1 MTEAEP
7 EAKGAAWKCKMVH
20 FVIGSLPALGHDQ
33 QPGTTAVSWPVT
45 DRACLHYW
53 VRVFKEKSRKVVQAL
68 ATTVLLII
76 EQHSDHDKPFEQLL
90 APLERVPL
98 PQTTPAS
105 RKLRSPL
112 STAATDPPGCFTG
125 HQVPDKGKLSLETS
139 FDVLTTAECF
149 LALPHGRCPL
159 PTYFPQILE
168 SLYALRF
175 TCVSN

>member
-1 MTEAEP
+1 M
-7 EAKGAAWKCKMVH
+7 
-20 FVIGSLPALGHDQ
+20 
-33 QPGTTAVSWPVT
+33 
-45 DRACLHYW
+45 
-53 VRVFKEKSRKVVQAL
+53 

-105 RKLRSPL
+105 RKLRRPL
-112 STAATDPPGCFTG
+112 STAAAHAQAVLQATKSQTRANSHLKP
-125 HQVPDKGKLSLETS
+125 HL
-139 FDVLTTAECF
+139 DVLTTAECF